1 MKMTIR
7 PMLEDLIVRFNRR
20 TEKDE
25 QLQKELDGMRKTV
38 QLDLDSEQYNF
49 LLEGRSISGFSDG
62 KVENPDITVISDPET
77 LQGIIE
83 GKIKPMKAFALRKV
97 RIKGQI
103 EDMLRL
109 RKLFS

>member
-1 MKMTIR
+1 MTIR

-20 TEKDE
+20 MENDE
-25 QLQKELDGMRKTV
+25 QLQNELDGMRKSV
-38 QLDLDSEQYNF
+38 QLDLDSEQYHF
-49 LLEGRSISGFSDG
+49 MLENRSIDCLCEG
-62 KVENPDITVISDPET
+62 KIENPDITLISDPET

-83 GKIKPMKAFALRKV
+83 GKIKPIKAFALRKV